1 MKMES
6 LYPNMMGMGTNY
18 IPYTQLTNI
27 FYNMNKRKLIVT
39 SLTVI
44 DDVIRIN
51 AYQEGENPNTAQ
63 EIVYNGTLQ
72 DIYNEVTITKTIDIV
87 EEANNY
93 KWNYLL
99 MIAMTMKD
107 NNPEVWFEFNGK
119 HLNDNPAIK
128 YYIQFDIMLENEKHI
143 VYISS
148 FNQTEKKIMYTNKIE
163 DALIMN
169 IYETAM
175 KAAKIICMEEF
186 KEIGNNV
193 MMKEL
198 TT

>member
-1 MKMES
+1 MK
-6 LYPNMMGMGTNY
+6 
-18 IPYTQLTNI
+18 
-27 FYNMNKRKLIVT
+27 KRKLIVT

-51 AYQEGENPNTAQ
+51 AFQEGENPNTAQ

-87 EEANNY
+87 VEANNY

-107 NNPEVWFEFNGK
+107 NKPEVWFEFNGK
-119 HLNDNPAIK
+119 HLNDNPASK

-143 VYISS
+143 AYISS
-148 FNQTEKKIMYTNKIE
+148 FNPTEKKITYTDKIE

-175 KAAKIICMEEF
+175 KTAKIIFMEEF